1 MQTKIKQRKK
11 IKNYGIVLLLGI
23 VLIIPAIVKA
33 AAYTGQETTATL
45 INSAVGRY
53 QLNYTGSTNHY
64 ASWNTEGEPL
74 GNVIYN
80 DIGGYSNS
88 STATLTP
95 STGANKIIK
104 AYLVWETRA
113 PEGATNPIVF
123 ISPKGGQWIYPTYAI
138 NDWRDSG
145 NGSWAY
151 STMYCM
157 AADVTAVVRD
167 AGYGNYTVANIPRW
181 VPTSTDSSGKY
192 PGGESPGS
200 WQLIIVEEGD
210 FPVRSIYLS
219 MGADFYMAKDFG
231 LTMQLNSNLQS
242 KSMGS
247 TTGQIFFGAS
257 NSSSNAAM
265 TENTTTYNSN
275 GGIIK
280 GVGSNTTYS
289 PGLYRNG
296 KLVNGRD
303 SANGYFL

>member
-1 MQTKIKQRKK
+1 MLT
-11 IKNYGIVLLLGI
+11 
-23 VLIIPAIVKA
+23 IPGTVKA

-45 INSAVGRY
+45 ISSVVGRY
-53 QLNYTGSTNHY
+53 QLNYTGNTNHY
-64 ASWNTEGEPL
+64 ATWNTEGEPL

-80 DIGGYSNS
+80 DFGKYLDS
-88 STATLTP
+88 STANLSP
-95 STGANKIIK
+95 SSGASKIK
-104 AYLVWETRA
+104 SAFLVWETRA
-113 PEGATNPIVF
+113 PEGARSKIRFVT
-123 ISPKGGQWIYPTYAI
+123 PKGENYNISPTYAI

-157 AADVTAVVRD
+157 ATDVTAIVQN

-200 WQLIIVEEGD
+200 WQLIVVEEGD
-210 FPVRSIYLS
+210 NFPVRAVSL
-219 MGADFYMAKDFG
+219 M
-231 LTMQLNSNLQS
+231 
-242 KSMGS
+242 MGS
-247 TTGQIFFGAS
+247 EFRMGKDYGNVLSLSSGLKSKVSGAATGQIFFGAS

-265 TENTTTYNSN
+265 TENTTTYNSS

-303 SANGYFL
+303 SANGYFFMTSQI